1 MRPSGLAYGIAFA
14 VAFGITLV
22 LTPLCGWI
30 AKRVGAIDDR
40 TDDRRVHVSPTPYL
54 GGVAICLGL
63 IGGVAVAWRMDAFRD
78 MFSDGLRTPVNGVLL
93 AAVIACIVGTWD
105 DVREVSPPAK
115 TAGLVLSGSALYWM
129 GAALLIVRIPFAGIV
144 VLSWDLAPL
153 LTVIWVMGMANA
165 TNFIDGLDGLAAG
178 IVAIA
183 SGALFLYSYRLS
195 DLAGGVE
202 AVLPPDSPAPLI
214 AIVVLGACV
223 GFLPYNFNPA
233 RIFMGDGGALMLGVV
248 MAGTT
253 MLVGGQTE
261 NQFSGSAF
269 FFYFPLLIPVVV
281 MGAPILDTLW
291 AIIRRTRKGLS
302 PAHADKNHLHHRLM
316 RMGHGHRR
324 SVLIL
329 WTWTALLSAFVLV
342 PVYTDKGNSVVP
354 IGIAAAGLVL
364 YTYLHPGARR
374 TRADEAV

>member
-1 MRPSGLAYGIAFA
+1 MRPSALAYGSAFA
-14 VAFGITLV
+14 VAFGVTLV
-22 LTPLCGWI
+22 LTPFCGWL

-40 TDDRRVHVSPTPYL
+40 TDDRRVHVAPTPYL
-54 GGVAICLGL
+54 GGAAMCVGL
-63 IGGVAVAWRMDAFRD
+63 IGGVVAASMMGAFDAVFEN
-78 MFSDGLRTPVNGVLL
+78 GTRTIVGVLL
-93 AAVIACIVGTWD
+93 AAGIACAVGTWD
-105 DVREVSPPAK
+105 DIREVSPPAK
-115 TAGLVLSGSALYWM
+115 TAGLVLSGSALYWL
-129 GAALLIVRIPFAGIV
+129 GAALLIVRVPFAGTL

-153 LTVIWVMGMANA
+153 VTVIWVMGMANA

-183 SGALFLYSYRLS
+183 SGALFLYSHRLS
-195 DLAGGVE
+195 DPEVGVLL
-202 AVLPPDSPAPLI
+202 VDSPAPLI
-214 AIVVLGACV
+214 AVVVLGACV
-223 GFLPYNFNPA
+223 GFLPFNFNPA

-248 MAGTT
+248 MAGATT
-253 MLVGGQTE
+253 LVGGQTE

-269 FFYFPLLIPVVV
+269 FLYFPLLIPIVV

-291 AIIRRTRKGLS
+291 AIVRRTRKGLS

-329 WTWTALLSAFVLV
+329 WTWTGLLSAFVLV
-342 PVYTDKGNSVVP
+342 PVYTDRGNSVVP
-354 IGIAAAGLVL
+354 IGIAAAGLML

>member
-1 MRPSGLAYGIAFA
+1 MRPSALAYGSAFA
-14 VAFGITLV
+14 AAFGVTLV
-22 LTPLCGWI
+22 LTPLCGWL
-30 AKRVGAIDDR
+30 AKRLGAIDDR
-40 TDDRRVHVSPTPYL
+40 TDDRRVHVAPTPYL
-54 GGVAICLGL
+54 GGIAMCVGL
-63 IGGVAVAWRMDAFRD
+63 VGGVVAASMMGAFEAVFEN
-78 MFSDGLRTPVNGVLL
+78 GTRTIVGVLL
-93 AAVIACIVGTWD
+93 AAGIACAVGTWD
-105 DVREVSPPAK
+105 DIREVSPPAK
-115 TAGLVLSGSALYWM
+115 TAGLVLSGSALYWL
-129 GAALLIVRIPFAGIV
+129 GAALLIVRVPFAGTL

-153 LTVIWVMGMANA
+153 VTVIWVMGMANA

-183 SGALFLYSYRLS
+183 SGALFLYSHRLS
-195 DLAGGVE
+195 DPEVGVLL
-202 AVLPPDSPAPLI
+202 VDSPAPLI
-214 AIVVLGACV
+214 AVVVLGACV
-223 GFLPYNFNPA
+223 GFLPFNFNPA

-248 MAGTT
+248 MAGATT
-253 MLVGGQTE
+253 LVGGQTE

-269 FFYFPLLIPVVV
+269 FLYFPLLIPIVV

-291 AIIRRTRKGLS
+291 AIVRRTRKGLS

-329 WTWTALLSAFVLV
+329 WTWTGLLSAFVLV
-342 PVYTDKGNSVVP
+342 PVYTNRGNSVVP
-354 IGIAAAGLVL
+354 IGIAAAGLML

>member
-1 MRPSGLAYGIAFA
+1 MRPAAFAYGTAFA

-22 LTPLCGWI
+22 LTPICGWF
-30 AKRVGAIDDR
+30 AKRVGAIDAR
-40 TDDRRVHVSPTPYL
+40 TDDRRVHKAPTPYL
-54 GGVAICLGL
+54 GGLAICLGL
-63 IGGVAVAWRMDAFRD
+63 IGAVGVAWTMDEFDAVFD
-78 MFSDGLRTPVNGVLL
+78 ESGRTILGVLM
-93 AAVIACIVGTWD
+93 AAAIACAVGTLD
-105 DVREVSPPAK
+105 DIREVSPPAK

-129 GAALLIVRIPFAGIV
+129 GAALLIVRIPFAGTL

-153 LTVIWVMGMANA
+153 LTVVWVMGMANA

-183 SGALFLYSYRLS
+183 SGALFLYSHRLS
-195 DLAGGVE
+195 GLSSE
-202 AVLPPDSPAPLI
+202 AVLAVESPAPLI

-269 FFYFPLLIPVVV
+269 FFYFPLLIPIVV

-342 PVYTDKGNSVVP
+342 PVYTDRGNSVVP

-374 TRADEAV
+374 AKEGDAV

>member
-1 MRPSGLAYGIAFA
+1 MRPDALAYGIVFA
-14 VAFGITLV
+14 VAFGIALV
-22 LTPLCGWI
+22 LTPICGWV
-30 AKRVGAIDDR
+30 AKRIGAIDDR
-40 TDDRRVHVSPTPYL
+40 VDERRVHTAPTPYL
-54 GGVAICLGL
+54 GGVAMCLAILGAAL
-63 IGGVAVAWRMDAFRD
+63 VAWRMDAFRD
-78 MFSDGLRTPVNGVLL
+78 VFSDGVQSPLNGVLL
-93 AAVIACIVGTWD
+93 AAVIACVVGTWD
-105 DVREVSPPAK
+105 DLRDVSPPAK

-129 GAALLIVRIPFAGIV
+129 GAALFIVRIPFAGTI
-144 VLSWDLAPL
+144 VLSWDMVPL
-153 LTVIWVMGMANA
+153 VTVIWAMGMANA

-183 SGALFLYSYRLS
+183 SGALFLYSHRLS
-195 DLAGGVE
+195 DPTVN
-202 AVLPPDSPAPLI
+202 VLLVDSPAPLI

-253 MLVGGQTE
+253 MLVGGQTDA
-261 NQFSGSAF
+261 QVSGRTY
-269 FFYFPLLIPVVV
+269 FFYLPLLIPLVV
-281 MGAPILDTLW
+281 MGVPILDTAW
-291 AIIRRTRKGLS
+291 AIVRRTRHGLS

-316 RMGHGHRR
+316 RLGHGHRR

-329 WTWTALLSAFVLV
+329 WSWTALLSAFVLV
-342 PVYTDKGNSVVP
+342 PVYTDRGNSVVP

-374 TRADEAV
+374 TRGLES